1 MAKVGIDFEEQ
12 YRKLNKAQKDAVE
25 AVDGPVMVVAG
36 PGTGKTQILA
46 LRIANILQ
54 KTDIKADGILCLTF
68 TNSAVEAMQE
78 RLKKYIG
85 KTGEKVNVFTFHS
98 FGMKVIEENYKTL
111 GRNEAPKLL
120 EDTDIAIFFDHI
132 LEGNEWK
139 YLRPRGDGSRYYV
152 DLKSLISLMKRERM
166 GREFFLSEIEKE
178 IKSLEEDEESI
189 SKRGES
195 KGELKKEV
203 QKRIEDLEKSKEVA
217 KFIAL
222 YEEAKKE
229 KNVLDYDDVLE
240 NLVSIVENSAD
251 VISEIKERYLYVLI
265 DEHQDSS
272 RVQNEFLKLV
282 WGPLES
288 PDIFVV
294 GDDRQL
300 IYGFSGASILHF
312 QGFKK
317 TFKHAK
323 LITLVDN
330 YRSTQIILN
339 VSHALLPSVM
349 SAEKLI
355 SQRRESYP
363 IRLVEADYPD
373 EEIISAGF
381 HIKEKMK
388 SGINADDCAILV
400 PKNKQAQKA
409 LETLFRMGIP
419 VSPLGVLNLFDQ
431 EEAHGFLRILK
442 ILSND
447 GERAALAMS
456 FLDSLSGIPGIE
468 AHKFLV
474 EQNMREFSLETLS
487 DSQEKSLFGNDK
499 VSAWIEKL
507 SKWRINSGKKD
518 PEALINVIAE
528 DFSDEGADEDSQK
541 SIVSK
546 KEIADTLLALL
557 STEKDKNPE
566 ITLREFVEYLERL
579 VFYNEHVDV
588 VLSPKNGVKV
598 LTMHSSKGLEFDYV
612 WIAHMDE
619 LSLASGKR
627 AGLILPKGVKDAL
640 LEQDI
645 DAVKRKLFV
654 AITRAKRFC
663 TLSYASM
670 SHKGRNQELAKIIAS
685 LPAEIFQK
693 VRPSRPESGPRHGSG
708 ESDSDSRSEKN
719 NKKDLSELT
728 KLVADKYK
736 DRYVSASLLNNFF
749 ECPWKWYFNN
759 LLGLPSPRA
768 ETLEFGTAVHSAV
781 DRILKMRKV
790 PTSAELEIMADEEVS
805 KLGFGDARVKA
816 RMSRELFGVISRWVK
831 NRLPEIKLSRK
842 TEQGI
847 SVKDKNFPHLKIYG
861 KIDLIENLGPKEAR
875 VTDFK
880 TGSARKKSDI
890 EKKDEEGRMSGNLRQ
905 LAMYSYLLR
914 ENPKWNTNVRESRLE
929 FLETKNKAESF
940 YDTVIG
946 DEQINLIIKD
956 IADYDKLIK
965 EGVWVE
971 RPCHYNSYGKNTE
984 CEYCKLAEI
993 YIDER
998 GARG

>member
-1 MAKVGIDFEEQ
+1 MKSALFETE
-12 YRKLNKAQKDAVE
+12 YKKLNKEQKDAV
-25 AVDGPVMVVAG
+25 DTLSGPVVVVAG
-36 PGTGKTQILA
+36 RGTGKTQVLA
-46 LRIANILQ
+46 LRIANILT
-54 KTDIKADGILCLTF
+54 KTDIKPDGVLCLTF
-68 TNSAVEAMQE
+68 TKSAVGEMTK
-78 RLKKYIG
+78 RLVRYIG
-85 KTGEKVNVFTFHS
+85 EDGEKVNVSTFHS
-98 FGMKVIEENYKTL
+98 FGMKIIEKYFSVL
-111 GRNEAPKLL
+111 GMPSMPKLL
-120 EDTDIAIFFDHI
+120 EETDVAVFFHEI
-132 LEGNEWK
+132 LEGNDWK
-139 YLRPRGDGSRYYV
+139 YLRPRGEATRYYK
-152 DLKSLISLMKRERM
+152 DLRTLMSLLAREQI
-166 GREFFLSEIEKE
+166 GKEDFLSEVESE
-178 IKSLEEDEESI
+178 IKSLTESEESM
-189 SKRGES
+189 STRGES
-195 KGELKKEV
+195 KGKLKKEV
-203 QKRIEDLEKSKEVA
+203 MTKLGSLERTREVA
-217 KFIAL
+217 KFMEV
-222 YEEAKKE
+222 YGEVKKE
-229 KNVLDYDDVLE
+229 KNVLDYDDVLTS
-240 NLVSIVENSAD
+240 LVKIVEVSEDAAAD
-251 VISEIKERYLYVLI
+251 IREAYLYVLV

-272 RVQNEFLKLV
+272 RVQNEFLKSV

-456 FLDSLSGIPGIE
+456 FLDSLSGIPRIE

-557 STEKDKNPE
+557 SIEKDKNPE
-566 ITLREFVEYLERL
+566 ITLREFVAYLERL

-619 LSLASGKR
+619 LYLASGKR

-693 VRPSRPESGPRHGSG
+693 VRPYRPESGPRHGSG

-768 ETLEFGTAVHSAV
+768 ETLEFGTAVHSA
-781 DRILKMRKV
+781 RSEEH
-790 PTSAELEIMADEEVS
+790 TSELQS
-805 KLGFGDARVKA
+805 
-816 RMSRELFGVISRWVK
+816 
-831 NRLPEIKLSRK
+831 
-842 TEQGI
+842 
-847 SVKDKNFPHLKIYG
+847 
-861 KIDLIENLGPKEAR
+861 
-875 VTDFK
+875 
-880 TGSARKKSDI
+880 
-890 EKKDEEGRMSGNLRQ
+890 
-905 LAMYSYLLR
+905 
-914 ENPKWNTNVRESRLE
+914 
-929 FLETKNKAESF
+929 
-940 YDTVIG
+940 
-946 DEQINLIIKD
+946 
-956 IADYDKLIK
+956 
-965 EGVWVE
+965 
-971 RPCHYNSYGKNTE
+971 
-984 CEYCKLAEI
+984 
-993 YIDER
+993 
-998 GARG
+998 